1 MASLRPAIKTPIA
14 AGVTDPGYSHA
25 PIDQHVPGAADE
37 EIAALVAIGAV
48 PGRIMQ
54 IADVRMANAIL
65 KCDFARPPL
74 CALSAYVVP
83 TTRLAGYLPWM
94 AIFF

>member
-1 MASLRPAIKTPIA
+1 
-14 AGVTDPGYSHA
+14 
-25 PIDQHVPGAADE
+25 
-37 EIAALVAIGAV
+37 VAIGAV

-54 IADVRMANAIL
+54 IADVRMADAIL

-94 AIFF
+94 AVFS